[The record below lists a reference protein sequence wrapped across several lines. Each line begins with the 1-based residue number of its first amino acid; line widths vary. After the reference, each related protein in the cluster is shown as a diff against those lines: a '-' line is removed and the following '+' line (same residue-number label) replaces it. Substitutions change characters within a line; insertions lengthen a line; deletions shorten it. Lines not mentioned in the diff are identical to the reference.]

1 MTEVIAYLITVYAPN
16 VAPNVG
22 AARLLHK
29 PMPSKL
35 KLDEV
40 GYWSEIKLEI
50 LEKYAK
56 PYTKILRARHMR
68 PIYIDGFAGAGRHAA
83 KGSNRLIDGS
93 PVRALNVDP
102 PFEAF
107 HLVDID
113 GARTDELNRLSSGKP
128 NVFVHLGDCNQVLR
142 NEVFPEIDYA
152 KYMRALC
159 ILDPYGLHLD
169 WETIQ
174 AAGQSDVI
182 EIFLNFPVMDMNMN
196 VLWHNSDR
204 VADTQKERMTRFWGD
219 DSWKRAAY
227 PTTQGLFG
235 PMQEKA
241 SNQDVADAFRER
253 LKKVAG
259 FKYVPKPIAMRNTK
273 GAIVYYL
280 FFAAHQKTAG
290 KIVEEILARY
300 EHHGEVPHG

>member
-1 MTEVIAYLITVYAPN
+1 MSSDLRI
-16 VAPNVG
+16 
-22 AARLLHK
+22 
-29 PMPSKL
+29 
-35 KLDEV
+35 DEV

-56 PYTKILRARHMR
+56 PYTQILRARKLR
-68 PIYIDGFAGAGRHAA
+68 PVYVDGFAGAGWHTA
-83 KGSNRLIDGS
+83 KGADRVIEGS
-93 PVRALNVDP
+93 PMRALNVDP
-102 PFEAF
+102 PFESF
-107 HLVDID
+107 HFVDIN
-113 GARTDELNRLSSGKP
+113 GARTEELKRLSAGKS
-128 NVFVHLGDCNQVLR
+128 NVFVYQGDCNDVLR
-142 NEVFPEIDYA
+142 NKVFPHIDYA

-159 ILDPYGLHLD
+159 ILDPYGLHLN

-174 AAGQSDVI
+174 AAGKSGVI

-196 VLWHNSDR
+196 VLLHDSDR
-204 VADTQKERMTRFWGD
+204 VTETHKERMSRFWGD
-219 DSWKRAAY
+219 SSWEQVAY
-227 PTTQGLFG
+227 QTAQGLFG

-241 SNQDVADAFRER
+241 SNAEMAEAFRDR

-273 GAIVYYL
+273 GATVYYL

-300 EHHGEVPHG
+300 EHRGESIDG